1 MKNRHHKL
9 DDLIAAGIKAGE
21 GKDRIFLNIKKGGI
35 EISAHELRHRINVI
49 YTRIMFNGRAGR

>member
-21 GKDRIFLNIKKGGI
+21 NKDRIFLNIKKGGI
-35 EISAHELRHRINVI
+35 QISAHELRHRINLV
-49 YTRIMFNGRAGR
+49 FNRVFYGSRGAR